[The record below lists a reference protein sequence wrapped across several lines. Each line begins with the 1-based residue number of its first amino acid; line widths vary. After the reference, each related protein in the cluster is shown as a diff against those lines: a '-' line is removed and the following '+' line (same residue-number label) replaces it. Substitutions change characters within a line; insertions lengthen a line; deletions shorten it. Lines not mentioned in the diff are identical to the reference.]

1 VSKLLRNVGPQ
12 RLMWGSDWPFSAFE
26 DRMSYKK
33 AIADYK
39 RYVPDV
45 SIRRSIDRTARAFY
59 FA

>member
-1 VSKLLRNVGPQ
+1 
-12 RLMWGSDWPFSAFE
+12 
-26 DRMSYKK
+26 MSYKK

-45 SIRRSIDRTARAFY
+45 SIRRSIDPTALAFY

>member
-1 VSKLLRNVGPQ
+1 
-12 RLMWGSDWPFSAFE
+12 MWGSDWPFSAFE

-45 SIRRSIDRTARAFY
+45 SIRRSIDRTVRAFY